1 MENNQYSGTP
11 FKPILNPTMVERNY
25 FISQIPEISIEL
37 RKVIHHL
44 TPEQFQHSYRPGGW
58 TIQQIV
64 HHVADNNVNAYLR
77 FKRAL
82 TEEEPTA
89 SSYDQD
95 AWAALDEYNHLPI
108 EDSLLLIETLHRR
121 FFILCKSLQPDDF
134 HRKLRTQVLDSIT
147 LDIALQRL
155 IWHDRHHIAHIHL
168 AVANNHLVKGS

>member
-1 MENNQYSGTP
+1 MEINTFSGIP
-11 FKPILNPTMVERNY
+11 FEPIMNPTLVERNY
-25 FISQIPEISIEL
+25 FISQVPEIIIEL
-37 RKVIHHL
+37 RNIVKDL
-44 TPEQFQHSYRPGGW
+44 TSEQLQCSYRPGGW

-82 TEEEPTA
+82 TEEEPIA

-95 AWAALDEYNHLPI
+95 AWAALDEYNHLPV

-121 FFILCKSLQPDDF
+121 FLTLLNSLQPDDF
-134 HRKLRTQVLDSIT
+134 RRKLRTQVLDSIT

-155 IWHDRHHIAHIHL
+155 IWHDRHHIAHIRL
-168 AVANNHLVKGS
+168 AVAEF